1 MRQTIDDITLL
12 NRIKKGD
19 TQAFKTVFE
28 LYFTPLCRFMHL
40 YISDKSIVEEL
51 ALNIFTY
58 LWTNRATLT
67 IQISFK
73 AYLFQAARN
82 KCLNVLRARK
92 HRIISIDEV
101 EYDPE
106 DLQTSSLES
115 EELYELIQEAVMALP
130 EKCREVFQLSRM
142 ENLTNQEISTRL
154 NISLKTVEAQITKA
168 LKRIKTYLGDSY
180 SYLW

>member
-1 MRQTIDDITLL
+1 MAQKTDDIILL
-12 NRIKKGD
+12 NHIKKGD
-19 TQAFKTVFE
+19 KQAFKEIFE
-28 LYFTPLCRFMHL
+28 TYFTSLCRFMHV

-51 ALNIFTY
+51 ALDIFTY

-92 HRIISIDEV
+92 HQVISIDEI

-106 DLQTSSLES
+106 DLHSSSLES
-115 EELYELIQEAVMALP
+115 EELYLLIQEAVMALP
-130 EKCREVFQLSRM
+130 EKCRKVFHLSRM

-168 LKRIKTYLGDSY
+168 LKLIKEFLGDAY